1 MAAICSDRP
10 WTAIRIAGQLAAAT
24 LASVAAATPAH
35 AQWSATDT
43 HSHAS
48 FRGLGVAPDG
58 TIWVGGTTGTVLRSA
73 DGGATWETDSVPGA
87 HGFDFRGVA
96 AISARIAYVV
106 VAAADTARIY
116 RTTDGGASWT
126 LQLNEQRPGVFLDG
140 IGCWTARRCLAAGDP
155 IDGRFV
161 IVTTTDSGA
170 HWRPQ
175 AATAAPAASP
185 GEAAFAASNSSV
197 VTGRGGRAWIAT
209 GGGAVARVWRST
221 DYGRTW
227 KVAAT
232 PIAAGLPSAG
242 IFSLAFC
249 DTRHG
254 VAVGGDYATPAGRGA
269 HVAVTQ
275 DGGATWIAADTGRDT
290 PYLSAATCVSS
301 SGTRI
306 VSVGPAGTF
315 TSGDGGLTWTSVGT
329 TGYNAVVAFRD
340 VLVAVGADGTAG
352 TAPAA
357 AFAAP

>member
-1 MAAICSDRP
+1 MP
-10 WTAIRIAGQLAAAT
+10 IRIAARLTVAT
-24 LASVAAATPAH
+24 LASVAVGTPVH

-48 FRGLGVAPDG
+48 FRGLSVAPDG
-58 TIWVGGTTGTVLRSA
+58 TVWVGGTAGTVLRSV

-96 AISARIAYVV
+96 AIDARTAYVML
-106 VAAADTARIY
+106 AAADTARIY
-116 RTTDGGASWT
+116 RTTDSGASWT
-126 LQLNEQRPGVFLDG
+126 LQFSDQRPGVFLDG

-155 IDGRFV
+155 IAGRFF
-161 IVTTTDSGA
+161 IVTTTDSGT
-170 HWRPQ
+170 HWRPK
-175 AATAAPAASP
+175 AAAGAPAASP

-227 KVAAT
+227 TVATTPVAAG
-232 PIAAGLPSAG
+232 IPSAG

-249 DTRHG
+249 DARLG
-254 VAVGGDYATPAGRGA
+254 VAVGGDYTKPAARGA
-269 HVAVTQ
+269 HIAVTR
-275 DGGATWIAADTGRDT
+275 DGGVTWIAADTGRDT

-301 SGTRI
+301 SGSRI

-315 TSGDGGLTWTSVGT
+315 TSGDGGSTWTSVGT